1 MPPTLHL
8 LCGMAGAGKTTLA
21 KRIEA
26 ETGAVRLSP
35 DEWLLELMADPGDRA
50 EMDRMRPSVE
60 ALQWQ
65 VAARL
70 LDKGLDV
77 VLENGFWQRDER
89 RGRREEGQQLGARV
103 VLHFLD
109 VPKDILLARIEARNQ
124 TLEAGALHITE
135 QELDLWL
142 GSWLEP
148 PDEAELAAYDEHVI
162 HRP

>member
-50 EMDRMRPSVE
+50 EMDRKRPSVE

-77 VLENGFWQRDER
+77 VLENGFWQRDTLLSR
-89 RGRREEGQQLGARV
+89 SSWVLRWIARPSWCWKRRE
-103 VLHFLD
+103 
-109 VPKDILLARIEARNQ
+109 
-124 TLEAGALHITE
+124 
-135 QELDLWL
+135 
-142 GSWLEP
+142 S
-148 PDEAELAAYDEHVI
+148 
-162 HRP
+162 

>member
-1 MPPTLHL
+1 L
-8 LCGMAGAGKTTLA
+8 KQ
-21 KRIEA
+21 KR
-26 ETGAVRLSP
+26 
-35 DEWLLELMADPGDRA
+35 
-50 EMDRMRPSVE
+50 SVE

>member
-1 MPPTLHL
+1 
-8 LCGMAGAGKTTLA
+8 MAGAGKTTLA

-26 ETGAVRLSP
+26 ESGAVRLSP

-65 VAARL
+65 VAASFLGR
-70 LDKGLDV
+70 GLDV

-89 RGRREEGQQLGARV
+89 LGRREEGRHLGARV
-103 VLHFLD
+103 ILHFLD
-109 VPKDILLARIEARNQ
+109 VPRHVLLQRIQARNQ
-124 TLEAGALHITE
+124 TLEATALYITE

-142 GSWLEP
+142 GSWLER
-148 PDEAELAAYDEHVI
+148 PDDRELALYDQHVI